1 MNPPLPSPPS
11 FPTLFA
17 WSRATLALVSSV
29 FALAL
34 VPSWALAQDPQAAR
48 TILLVPAGEAP
59 QAPSTAATRAA
70 STHPASTHPASTA
83 AAATPAG
90 TAIPSGTG
98 EAPSDAEQA
107 VQLQRSIAGD
117 EKRLKELQTQLAA
130 PDGEYPQAEKEFNRL
145 DAQMSQ
151 KKDALE
157 LAKEKKNAEDEA
169 RLEAEI
175 AKLMPTR
182 AEALQRYELALKER
196 KLLQGNIQTLEEKIA
211 NNKQALEKITS
222 VSPPTPD
229 GGAPATPPSR
239 TTGGDSKNGGGN
251 PGKTKGPPAGGEN
264 GGSKNAAPGDA
275 ASPPRSGAEG
285 GGKGKPDTIDPLKVM
300 IPGGSAASPAAAA
313 TAEKEPKRK
322 DVVEAEA
329 KLQSSEREAARAEQA
344 AKEVD
349 ERLKLIQKNL
359 EVERELKAMLDVRT
373 AGLLEALSNLRIE
386 QARMTVE
393 GTPTGDLPRKL
404 AQAEQRY
411 NEALSDARRL
421 ESNVRRLED
430 ELRTALQHKGFST
443 QTAESKRQAAEAER
457 RRLEWLTNPLAFPSV
472 WNWMR
477 DRGPRI
483 VGMLALIAVVA
494 WIGRLARGLVG
505 RILAQRGL
513 RGTKEERENR
523 AKTIMGVFHNLSNL
537 VVYGLGSVLLLE
549 EAGISV
555 APLVGGVAVVGVAVA
570 FGAQNLIKDYFTG
583 FMILLEQQYLVND
596 IVKIGAL
603 QGQVESI
610 TLRMTCLRDT
620 DGSVHFIPHGQI
632 TQVTNLTHGWSRA
645 VIDVSIGLRDDVDRA
660 LEVLVRIGAELR
672 LDDKFGRLILEDA
685 DVQGVQELAE
695 TCIKLRLLVKTRP
708 LQQWA
713 VRREVLK
720 RIKKRFDLEGI
731 AVPAP
736 VGVAGPELFPPN
748 DASAAAVPAPHTP
761 PGTTRQGVKA
771 TI

>member
-1 MNPPLPSPPS
+1 MKRSLFSLPS
-11 FPTLFA
+11 FPIRFA
-17 WSRATLALVSSV
+17 AIRASFALVLSACAVAS
-29 FALAL
+29 
-34 VPSWALAQDPQAAR
+34 VPSWSSAQDPQPAR
-48 TILLVPAGEAP
+48 PTLNVPAGDASPAAASPPASSAP
-59 QAPSTAATRAA
+59 AATA
-70 STHPASTHPASTA
+70 P
-83 AAATPAG
+83 AATPAG
-90 TAIPSGTG
+90 TSTPPPGAG
-98 EAPSDAEQA
+98 EAPTEAEQA
-107 VQLQRSIAGD
+107 VQLQRSIGGD

-145 DAQMSQ
+145 DAQWSQ
-151 KKDALE
+151 RKDALE

-211 NNKQALEKITS
+211 KNKQTLEKITS
-222 VSPPTPD
+222 VTPPTPE
-229 GGAPATPPSR
+229 GGAPATPSSR
-239 TTGGDSKNGGGN
+239 TTGEGKNGGAN
-251 PGKTKGPPAGGEN
+251 GKPKPKTPPAAGEN
-264 GGSKNAAPGDA
+264 GGAKNASTGAPV
-275 ASPPRSGAEG
+275 PSGSGSEG
-285 GGKGKPDTIDPLKVM
+285 AGKGKAESIDPLKAVL
-300 IPGGSAASPAAAA
+300 PGGPVPPPAAA
-313 TAEKEPKRK
+313 TTSPEKEPKRK
-322 DVVEAEA
+322 EVVEAEA
-329 KLQSSEREAARAEQA
+329 KLQASEREAAQAETA
-344 AKEVD
+344 ARDVE
-349 ERLKLIQKNL
+349 ERIKLLHKNL
-359 EVERELKAMLDVRT
+359 EVERELKAMLDKRAT
-373 AGLLEALSNLRIE
+373 TYQETLKNLRGE
-386 QARMTVE
+386 QARLAAS
-393 GTPTGDLPRKL
+393 GTPTGDLPQKI
-404 AQAEQRY
+404 AQAEQRFNDAQ
-411 NEALSDARRL
+411 NEFRRL

-430 ELRTALQHKGFST
+430 ELQVVLQQRGFST
-443 QTAESKRQAAEAER
+443 QTAEAKRQAAEAER

-472 WNWMR
+472 WNWLR

-483 VGMLALIAVVA
+483 IGILAVIAFVA
-494 WIGRLARGLVG
+494 WVGRLARGLVG

-523 AKTIMGVFHNLSNL
+523 AKTIMGVFHNASNL
-537 VVYGLGSVLLLE
+537 LVYGLGSVLLLE

-660 LEVLVRIGAELR
+660 LEVLVKIGAELR

-695 TCIKLRLLVKTRP
+695 TCVKLRLLVKTRP

-720 RIKKRFDLEGI
+720 RIKRRFDLEGI
-731 AVPAP
+731 ACPTP
-736 VGVAGPELFPPN
+736 VGVATPDLFPPH
-748 DASAAAVPAPHTP
+748 DPAAAPAVPAPHTP

-771 TI
+771 AI